1 MKKTVL
7 LLVCVFYTLS
17 ALSQGNNFAVADG
30 KLVWENVIIS
40 QEINIPA
47 IVARHSKLTIT
58 GAEGSIYKGKATRLS
73 SSCGNTSKI
82 LKNEYGFNF
91 EIEMSEGKYRVTI
104 TNIVFAGKRGGRAEG
119 FYIDKLQG
127 KPVHANAG
135 ADLTCL
141 DAYFTK
147 LFTMTRLYKT
157 KS

>member
-1 MKKTVL
+1 MKKIILLIICVL
-7 LLVCVFYTLS
+7 STFS
-17 ALSQGNNFAVADG
+17 ALSQDTNFSVLNG

-47 IVARHSKLTIT
+47 IVARHSNLTIT
-58 GAEGSIYKGKATRLS
+58 GAEGSIYKGKATGLS

-104 TNIVFAGKRGGRAEG
+104 TNIVFAGKCGGRAEG

-127 KPVHANAG
+127 KRGHANAG